1 MPEYQQSPKSNEISL
16 NSSANLHFTDL
27 PVPASVLVIVAHA
40 DDMDFYCSGLLTK
53 WINQGTEVNLVVVT
67 SGDKGS
73 NVFDTDPQR
82 LVITRE
88 QEQLASAQIIGIK
101 EVVFLH
107 YPDGELIFANKR
119 NLQSD
124 IVRQIRR
131 FKPEVLVT
139 HDPMTRLKR
148 VHSDHRTVGEAVRD
162 AAFPISE
169 ICNCYPEQINLE
181 GLTTWQAQKLMYFD
195 TDLPNYFIDIRDV
208 LETKIKA
215 ISEHRSQEY
224 IFTGGSATCVTNR
237 ASKIGAKYGLEAAE
251 EYLVINLVE
260 SH

>member
-1 MPEYQQSPKSNEISL
+1 MPEYQQPPKSNKISP
-16 NSSANLHFTDL
+16 NSPIHSHFIEF

-40 DDMDFYCSGLLTK
+40 DDMDFYCSGLLAK
-53 WINQGTEVNLVVVT
+53 WIKQGTEVNLVVVT

-73 NVFDTDPQR
+73 NVFGTDPQR
-82 LVITRE
+82 LVLTRE
-88 QEQLASAQIIGIK
+88 QEQLASAKIVGIQ

-107 YPDGELIFANKR
+107 YPDGELVFANKR

-131 FKPEVLVT
+131 FKPEILVT

-148 VHSDHRTVGEAVRD
+148 VHSDHRTVGEVVRD

-181 GLTTWQAQKLMYFD
+181 GLETWQAHRLMYFD
-195 TDLPNYFIDIRDV
+195 TDLPNYFVDIQEV
-208 LETKIKA
+208 LQTKIKA
-215 ISEHRSQEY
+215 ISQHCSQEY
-224 IFTGGSATCVTNR
+224 IFTGGSASCITNR